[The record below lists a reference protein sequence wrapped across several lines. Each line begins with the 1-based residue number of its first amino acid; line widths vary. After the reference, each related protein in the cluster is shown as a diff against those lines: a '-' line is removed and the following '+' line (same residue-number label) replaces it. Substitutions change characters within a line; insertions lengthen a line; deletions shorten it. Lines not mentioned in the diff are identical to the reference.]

1 MKNMVLFSAV
11 VVLLLNS
18 GFSSAAKGDFYQ
30 IKVYHLSSSEQQH
43 TVEEY
48 LEKAYLPAMH
58 RAGLKHIGVF
68 KPVASSEGINS
79 SEKLIYVLIPF
90 SSRDEF
96 FKIESKLSKDQ
107 QYQNDGADYLNAP
120 YTNPPFER
128 IETILLN
135 AFEKNPHYGVPD
147 LKGPKKD
154 RIYELR
160 SYEGHSE
167 KISAN
172 KIKMFNDGD
181 EVGLFKRLGFNAIFY
196 GEAVAGS
203 TMPNL
208 MYMTTF
214 ENKAD
219 RDTHW
224 DSFGSDAYWKEL
236 SSLPEYQHNVSKN
249 VTLFLYPTEYSDL

>member
-1 MKNMVLFSAV
+1 MLFSV
-11 VVLLLNS
+11 VFVLLLRT
-18 GFSSAAKGDFYQ
+18 GLAFAGKEDFYQ
-30 IKVYHLSSSEQQH
+30 LKVYHLSSSNQQEV
-43 TVEEY
+43 VEEY
-48 LEKAYLPAMH
+48 LEQAFLPAMH
-58 RAGLKHIGVF
+58 RAGVKHVGVF
-68 KPVASSEGINS
+68 KPVNPSEGSSS

-90 SSRDEF
+90 SSQKDY
-96 FKIESKLSKDQ
+96 FKIESVLSKDQ
-107 QYQNDGADYLNAP
+107 QYQTAGAKYLNAP
-120 YTNPPFER
+120 YTNPPFDR

-135 AFEKNPHYGVPD
+135 AFEKNPKYGVPD

-172 KIKMFNDGD
+172 KIKMFNAGD
-181 EVGLFKRLGFNAIFY
+181 EVGLFKRLGFNAVFY
-196 GEAVAGS
+196 GEVVAGS

-219 RDTHW
+219 RDAHW

-249 VTLFLYPTEYSDL
+249 VTIFLHPTEYSDL